1 MIMEI
6 TKNTRPHLTLKQI
19 QKLLQSKESILRIE
33 FKSLTKKEK
42 DTLARTVKLTE
53 EVGEL
58 ANEILSSL
66 ALQRKSKL
74 DRFDIKN
81 LYEEFAD
88 IILATIALANTMHVD
103 IDRAV
108 DSKMKKVIE
117 VYSKDR

>member
-1 MIMEI
+1 VAGANA
-6 TKNTRPHLTLKQI
+6 TTHLTLKQI